1 MLFAQH
7 VCLGLPRPTL
17 AAATP
22 PRPTVVRRLDRRWGS
37 QERRT
42 LAPPD
47 HLWVGEASSNQG
59 RLGAAPHLVEEAL
72 FNPNQDTGEI

>member
-1 MLFAQH
+1 M
-7 VCLGLPRPTL
+7 VRP
-17 AAATP
+17 
-22 PRPTVVRRLDRRWGS
+22 LDRRWGS

-42 LAPPD
+42 LALPD